1 MGLLAFDVAEE
12 ALDPGLVGGGAGPAV
27 VLGDRD
33 GGHEGAVSVEIMGP
47 PLSDT
52 ASRIGRRGS
61 SRGGSRRSSVNKSM
75 RPSTARASSNTTRT
89 WVQDS
94 SDDTTVE
101 IWRRL
106 TMSTMANTQRRARP
120 KWVTSHIQ
128 IRLGS
133 HTSHGGHGR
142 FGSRRRGG
150 AWATMSPFAS
160 RTRLNVDG
168 DTHTEFS

>member
-1 MGLLAFDVAEE
+1 ME
-12 ALDPGLVGGGAGPAV
+12 
-27 VLGDRD
+27 
-33 GGHEGAVSVEIMGP
+33 
-47 PLSDT
+47 
-52 ASRIGRRGS
+52 
-61 SRGGSRRSSVNKSM
+61 
-75 RPSTARASSNTTRT
+75 
-89 WVQDS
+89 DS

-101 IWRRL
+101 IQRRL

-128 IRLGS
+128 IRSGS

-142 FGSRRRGG
+142 LGSRRRGG